1 MFFILRKAKMPGI
14 RVMLVLMVLCAAA
27 PSLIIFEW
35 LKYRSENQVV
45 EILAATTL
53 EAVRGIAVAEQTVSS
68 AVRDFL
74 ERTARL
80 DIIWEMD
87 LEACE
92 ELFKNQFRVA
102 GIYKDILLVNASG
115 DVLAS
120 GTPFAPKNAADL
132 LLAPPSLGVKSLPS
146 VQLPSYAG
154 RVIPYVLG
162 LMPDHTA
169 RPRYTLMAL
178 VGASY
183 YSTAIN
189 LRRFPP
195 KWEFSLVDAAGTYI
209 LRHPAVSQPEKNGNA
224 EKISLALRQELEAKG
239 DDGWFRMADDRGK
252 KRIFGFVKLRLARSQ
267 EPYITVL
274 AAYDE
279 KDALRD
285 TASAISHSTLLM
297 LFAMTVSGAFAVH
310 VGTRYFALP
319 LEKYLAATKRFAAGE
334 LTARSNV
341 DYTLGEIGMLARS
354 FDEMADILESRDA
367 QQRTTDAKLNLYTL
381 KLEDLV
387 GQRTEALEAS
397 RKHVQLIVDSISEGI
412 LELDMK
418 HTITFANRAACSILG
433 RSEQELLS
441 ANFFEI
447 VPHASRD
454 GESYVEI
461 VSPLRMALGKKKE
474 SHVPGVNFMMK
485 DGNWAPVN
493 LYVAPVV
500 SDGYQ
505 TGFVLAF
512 ADLTNILETH
522 EMMDAIYKT
531 TNNGYITIAED
542 LKVMDCNP
550 AMISMLKARGKKEI
564 VEDYLRFS
572 PTFQPDGTPS
582 AQRHAQIVDQALE
595 KGLAD
600 LEWVYID
607 ADKNLIPCEL
617 RVTPIRVHQRRL
629 LVVSV
634 HDLRDQHKARD
645 ALTQQREQLQNVLDS
660 TPIILALLV
669 DEKIHTINKNGTA
682 LLGAAAG
689 DPAASIFA
697 KEEERDLALMAV
709 TRGEPLNNWPMKLRG
724 KNGNEY
730 DALVS
735 LRYFFYDGRKMLF
748 AWIVNVTDLTQAQKA
763 AELAARAK
771 SEFLASMSHEIRTPM
786 NAILGMSHL
795 CLQTELTEKQYNY
808 LSKIHGA
815 ATSLLAIINDILD
828 FSKIESGKLT
838 LEKASFRL
846 SEVLK
851 SLWDLVAFNAEAKNI
866 LFSLDIDKSTWE
878 HLVGDSL
885 RLHQILLNLC
895 NNAVKFTESGTIVL
909 SARGEA
915 PVEEWEGHKTVRLH
929 FAVSDTGIGMT
940 EEQMARLFTPFT
952 QADSSTTRKYGG
964 SGLGLS
970 ICKHLVESM
979 DGVIQV
985 ESAVGRGSTF
995 RFSIKMEVGESED
1008 RSSAI
1013 VDIRQLRVLVADD
1026 DEAAR
1031 EILRETLVS
1040 LDLRADV
1047 AASGLTALEKL
1058 RAAIDEQDPYAFLV
1072 LDWQMPELDGDA
1084 TVLRMNDELKGPQRP
1099 RVVLVSAYDP
1109 EEGRR
1114 VCEKLELA
1122 GFMPKPISRSDFYDT
1137 LIRILSREQQA
1148 SADEQQTQE
1157 EDDEP
1162 LLESDVLLVED
1173 NLINQEIALELLR
1186 QKGARVDVANNGAE
1200 AIEAVKNKRY
1210 DLVFMDIQMPVMD
1223 GIEATKHIRL
1233 LPDCEMERLPIV
1245 AMTAHAM
1252 QGDYDKSLGAGMN
1265 DHITKPI
1272 DVDELYGAFYKWA
1285 RAGIAARKDP
1295 PAQA

>member
-1 MFFILRKAKMPGI
+1 MFSILRKAKMPGI
-14 RVMLVLMVLCAAA
+14 RVMLVIMVLCAAA

-45 EILAATTL
+45 EILATTTL
-53 EAVRGIAVAEQTVSS
+53 EAARGIAVAEQTVSS

-80 DIIWEMD
+80 SIIWEMD

-102 GIYKDILLVNASG
+102 GVYKDILLVNASG
-115 DVLAS
+115 DVLVS
-120 GTPFAPKNAADL
+120 GTSSAPKNVANL
-132 LLAPPSLGVKSLPS
+132 LPSSPSLEVKSLPS
-146 VQLPSYAG
+146 VHLPSHAS

-162 LMPDHTA
+162 LMPDYTT
-169 RPRYTLMAL
+169 RPRYALVAL
-178 VGASY
+178 VGVSY

-189 LRRFPP
+189 LRHFPK

-209 LRHPAVSQPEKNGNA
+209 LRHPAVPQQEKSDGA
-224 EKISLALRQELEAKG
+224 EKISLALWQEIWEKG
-239 DDGWFRMADDRGK
+239 DEGWFRMTDKLGE
-252 KRIFGFVKLRLARSQ
+252 KRVFGFAKLRLDRNQ

-279 KDALRD
+279 KDALQN
-285 TASAISHSTLLM
+285 TFSAISRSTLLM
-297 LFAMTVSGAFAVH
+297 LYVMTVSGAVAIH
-310 VGTRYFALP
+310 VGTRYLALP

-341 DYTLGEIGMLARS
+341 DYKLGEIGMLARS
-354 FDEMADILESRDA
+354 FDEMADILESKDA
-367 QQRTTDAKLNLYTL
+367 QQRATDAKLNLYTL

-387 GQRTEALEAS
+387 NQRTEALETS
-397 RKHVQLIVDSISEGI
+397 RKHVQLILDSISEGI

-418 HTITFANRAACSILG
+418 YSVTFANRAARSILG
-433 RSEQELLS
+433 RSEEELLS

-447 VPHASRD
+447 VPHSGRD
-454 GESYVEI
+454 GEAYIEI
-461 VSPLRMALGKKKE
+461 ESPLRAALGKQEE
-474 SHVPGVNFMMK
+474 SHVPGIDFMLK
-485 DGNWAPVN
+485 DGSWAPVN
-493 LYVAPVV
+493 LYVAPVM
-500 SDGYQ
+500 SDGFQ
-505 TGFVLAF
+505 RAFVLAF

-522 EMMDAIYKT
+522 EMMDAIYRT

-542 LKVMDCNP
+542 LQVMDCNP
-550 AMISMLKARGKKEI
+550 AMIGILKARSKKEI
-564 VEDYLRFS
+564 VENYMRFS
-572 PTFQPDGTPS
+572 PAFQPDGTPS
-582 AQRHAQIVDQALE
+582 SQRHAQIVNQALE
-595 KGLAD
+595 EGMAD
-600 LEWVYID
+600 LKWVYMD
-607 ADKNLIPCEL
+607 ADKNIIPCEL
-617 RVTPIRVHQRRL
+617 TVTPIHVHQRRL

-634 HDLRDQHKARD
+634 HDLRDQQKAQD
-645 ALTQQREQLQNVLDS
+645 ALAQQREQLQNVLDS

-682 LLGAAAG
+682 LLGAAPG

-697 KEEERDLALMAV
+697 KEEERDLALAAV
-709 TRGEPLNNWPMKLRG
+709 EQGEPLDNWPMRLQG
-724 KNGNEY
+724 KNGKEY

-735 LRYFFYDGRKMLF
+735 LRYFFYDGRKMLL
-748 AWIVNVTDLTQAQKA
+748 AWIVNVTDLTRAQKA
-763 AELAARAK
+763 AEQAARAK

-846 SEVLK
+846 SDVLK

-866 LFSLDIDKSTWE
+866 LFSLDIDKSAWE

-895 NNAVKFTESGTIVL
+895 NNAIKFTESGAIVL
-909 SARGEA
+909 RASGEA
-915 PVEEWEGHKTVRLH
+915 PAEEWEGHKTVRLH

-940 EEQMARLFTPFT
+940 EEHMTRLFTPFT

-979 DGVIQV
+979 DGSIRV
-985 ESAVGRGSTF
+985 ESAIGRGSTF

-1008 RSSAI
+1008 RSSVI
-1013 VDIRQLRVLVADD
+1013 VDLRQLRVLVADD

-1047 AASGLTALEKL
+1047 TDSGFAALEKL
-1058 RAAIDEQDPYAFLV
+1058 RTAIDEQDPYAFFV
-1072 LDWQMPELDGDA
+1072 LDWQMPELDGEA
-1084 TVLRMNDELKGPQRP
+1084 TVLRMYDELRAPQRP
-1099 RVVLVSAYDP
+1099 RVVLVSAYDA
-1109 EEGRR
+1109 EEGRK
-1114 VCEKLELA
+1114 VCEKLKLA
-1122 GFMPKPISRSDFYDT
+1122 GFIPKPISRSDFYDM
-1137 LIRILSREQQA
+1137 LIGILSREQQS
-1148 SADEQQTQE
+1148 SADGQKVQ
-1157 EDDEP
+1157 DDAEP
-1162 LLESDVLLVED
+1162 MLESDVLLVED
-1173 NLINQEIALELLR
+1173 NLINQEIALELLN

-1200 AIEAVKNKRY
+1200 AVEAVKNKRY

-1223 GIEATKHIRL
+1223 GIEATKHIRRL
-1233 LPDCEMERLPIV
+1233 SGCGMDCLPIV

-1252 QGDYDKSLGAGMN
+1252 QGDYDKSLSAGMN

-1272 DVDELYGAFYKWA
+1272 DVDELYKAFYKWA
-1285 RAGIAARKDP
+1285 KIGMEARK
-1295 PAQA
+1295 